1 MLAQLVSARSVSST
15 IARYDESNRG
25 TIDLLANWCESIGM
39 QVSLM
44 PVDET
49 ADKWNLLASTGPGS
63 GGLVLSGHSD
73 TVPCDESSWH
83 SDPFKLCE
91 KDQRWYGRGV
101 CDMKG
106 FFPMALQAIEEAKH
120 SLKRPLSLVVTAN
133 EETNM
138 SGARQLLEAGE
149 LLGDYV
155 LIGEPTGLQPICQ
168 HKGILMEEIIVVGRS
183 GHSSKPS
190 LGRNALEAM
199 TDVMLNLRALR
210 EQWSENFFDSGFEVP
225 VPTLNLG
232 YIHGGDNPNR
242 ICQQCNLQFDVRVM
256 PGMQLEEIRADI
268 RESLSAIAKKHDVN
282 IELHKLLEGVPTF
295 KQEKN
300 SRLIELC
307 ESVTGICSGC
317 VGFATEAPFF
327 KALGSETVVLG
338 PGSVEQAH
346 QSDEYL
352 AMDQVEPMMGILRK
366 LINDLCVKH

>member
-1 MLAQLVSARSVSST
+1 MLAQLISARSVSST
-15 IARYDESNRG
+15 IAHYDESNRS
-25 TIDLLANWCESIGM
+25 TIDLLANWCESLGM
-39 QVSLM
+39 QVRLI
-44 PVDET
+44 PVDES
-49 ADKWNLLASTGPGS
+49 ADKWNLLASAGPGS

-83 SDPFKLCE
+83 TDPFKLCE

-106 FFPMALQAIEEAKH
+106 FFPMALLAVEESIH
-120 SLKRPLSLVVTAN
+120 SLQRPLSLVVTAN

-138 SGARQLLEAGE
+138 SGARHLLQEGE
-149 LLGDYV
+149 VLGDYV
-155 LIGEPTGLQPICQ
+155 LIGEPTSLQPIHQ
-168 HKGILMEEIIVVGRS
+168 HKGILMEEIIVEGRS
-183 GHSSKPS
+183 GHSSNPS

-199 TDVMLNLRALR
+199 TDVMLNLRTLR
-210 EQWSENFFDSGFEVP
+210 EQWSESFFDPGFEVP
-225 VPTLNLG
+225 APTLNLG

-242 ICQQCNLQFDVRVM
+242 ICQQCKLQFDVRVM
-256 PGMQLEEIRADI
+256 PGMQLEEIRAEI
-268 RESLSAIAKKHDVN
+268 RESFSAIAKKHDVN
-282 IELHKLLEGVPTF
+282 IKLQKLLEGVPTF

-307 ESVTGICSGC
+307 ESVTGVSSGC

-346 QSDEYL
+346 QPDEYL
-352 AMDQVEPMMGILRK
+352 AMAQVEPMMGILRN
-366 LINDLCVKH
+366 LINDLCVRN